1 MDADN
6 LLARWIHGTRTQL
19 APDQVNEIKADI
31 QISPLVELIQWTE
44 HLEKGFQTAL
54 FPLVE
59 DSERKSWPIGKAFQV
74 RLAEPLKV

>member
-1 MDADN
+1 
-6 LLARWIHGTRTQL
+6 
-19 APDQVNEIKADI
+19 
-31 QISPLVELIQWTE
+31 VELIQRTE

-59 DSERKSWPIGKAFQV
+59 DSERKSWQIGKAFQV